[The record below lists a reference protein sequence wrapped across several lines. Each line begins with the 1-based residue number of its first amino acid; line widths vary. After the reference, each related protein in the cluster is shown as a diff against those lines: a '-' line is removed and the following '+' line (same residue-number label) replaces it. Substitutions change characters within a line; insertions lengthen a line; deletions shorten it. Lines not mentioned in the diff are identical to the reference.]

1 MEKTG
6 VISRFWDWVDSR
18 TVVRRAV
25 VAFTLYMTITET
37 WHAWE
42 FARISTFDGV
52 GTAAV
57 IAAVLVPLGAVQ
69 AFAFHMYTE
78 GRK

>member
-1 MEKTG
+1 MMKR
-6 VISRFWDWVDSR
+6 IWDWIDSR
-18 TVVRRAV
+18 IVVRRAV
-25 VAFTLYMTITET
+25 IVFTLYMTLTET

-42 FARISTFDGV
+42 FAKVSTFDGV

-57 IAAVLVPLGAVQ
+57 IAAVLVPLSAVQ
-69 AFAFHMYTE
+69 AFAFNMYME